1 MTAAN
6 LEQLDTDGGE
16 HELEQERDEHDV
28 VDGANSDH
36 HTLNHVLIDVTHT
49 HTPDP
54 PVFLAKTIVVY
65 KNRINSNQ
73 ISFAQNTSHLNAA
86 SGKSS

>member
-1 MTAAN
+1 VTAAN
-6 LEQLDTDGGE
+6 LEQLDTDGSE

-36 HTLNHVLIDVTHT
+36 DTLNHVLIDVTHT

-73 ISFAQNTSHLNAA
+73 IKFNLLKTHHI
-86 SGKSS
+86 

>member
-49 HTPDP
+49 RPDC
-54 PVFLAKTIVVY
+54 ISSQD
-65 KNRINSNQ
+65 NRR
-73 ISFAQNTSHLNAA
+73 L
-86 SGKSS
+86 

>member
-1 MTAAN
+1 VTAAN
-6 LEQLDTDGGE
+6 LEQLDTDGSE

-49 HTPDP
+49 HTTRLY
-54 PVFLAKTIVVY
+54 F
-65 KNRINSNQ
+65 
-73 ISFAQNTSHLNAA
+73 
-86 SGKSS
+86 

>member
-1 MTAAN
+1 VTAAN

-73 ISFAQNTSHLNAA
+73 IKFRLLKTHHI
-86 SGKSS
+86 